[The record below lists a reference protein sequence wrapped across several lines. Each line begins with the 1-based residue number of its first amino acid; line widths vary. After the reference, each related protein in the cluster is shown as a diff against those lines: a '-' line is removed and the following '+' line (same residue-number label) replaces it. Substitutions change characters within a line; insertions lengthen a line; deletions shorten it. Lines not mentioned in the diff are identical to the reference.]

1 MTDFYFNPSTQ
12 TTTGLTQA
20 KADTLYLIKGSG
32 TDNLNSNV
40 NINGGLNINSNL
52 VANSLSITAVEL
64 SYLDGLNSN
73 IQTQINNIGGGGT
86 SNIGTITT
94 NNQPITNNDTLNVF
108 ASKTNTQLTN
118 LSTINTNNGITSST
132 NIIGSIDF
140 LQSQI
145 NNLPNGSGS
154 GQSYFLTNTT
164 STIDNQFKTISTIPA
179 NGTNE
184 ILTSG
189 IITSS
194 SPNALM
200 GQFISVSPLNITSIP
215 AGIYDFNFYASLT
228 NNNLS
233 SYLIVEFY
241 KLSSSLTQTLL
252 FTMNGGDINS
262 SIIIP
267 YNINSTQPAFNIN
280 LTDYIMI
287 KIYGKTTST
296 QNITINIDYN
306 SSNNYSHFHIPFILK
321 SNHNDLLNIQGGATN
336 DYQHLTTQQLNN
348 INNPA
353 STTQNGYLTSTNWNT
368 FNNKEPAINKL
379 TAFNRD
385 FETLATNIKINGV
398 QSVGASN
405 NIARSDH
412 IHPSDTTKEN
422 TITAGTVN
430 QYWRGDKNWSD
441 FQTSGSSTTGVLTNT
456 DWTTFNNKQNNIVAT
471 TTADYYRGDKTFQT
485 LNKAAVGLSNVV
497 NKDFTQPLNGL
508 IYVNARGGSDTND
521 GLSLINAYAS
531 ITQALT
537 NTYINSGFQVVIYAG
552 TYNENI
558 TISQNNLSIVSS
570 NLEIG
575 GLCNINGN
583 ITITSNSTS
592 IRLCGLNYNNL
603 ILSGSANLYIQNCFN
618 NGTFL
623 KSGGGYLSMN
633 NIIFGNASTFSI
645 TGSGNVNIL
654 NGCQVPNITINNTTA
669 LINIS
674 NNLYITKL
682 IINAGIVSVSNTV
695 IYGSSQSGNQFNCC
709 TVNGNSF
716 LYLNNCDLVN
726 AFNNTPYIISV
737 ASTAFYSLNNNTI
750 NYAGS
755 SLLGTNL
762 NRQLYFDDLF
772 TAGSQVVNLNS
783 VQTLTNKTLNNPN
796 ITNISFSS
804 PKILDNQLLTSTN
817 NIITIPNTTDTI
829 VNLNSNQT
837 LSNKTIATFTMSDDQ
852 FRNSLGRTIQI
863 PVSSSADTM
872 VLANYNQTLTNKT
885 ISLLDGSTGITQS
898 TSDNTTKLATTAYVK
913 NLLAT
918 PNSYVG
924 TSNATSASIQLTTSF
939 QDICSVN
946 IPVNGTYE
954 LTYTAIASIDL
965 TRIVSVQLYNSAT
978 ASYNTNSLTSSQIV
992 PITARL
998 YNPLSKSVIIENLT
1012 AGTVITLRA
1021 KTTDNTSFILNDA
1034 TYGYTF
1040 LSYKMLGLTTNAI
1053 SPISWV
1059 SISSSNNTTISIS
1072 GSTAT
1077 QYQKIYSL
1085 GTTQPILPNT
1095 SYLDYSYLINGKTL
1109 KINYSLLYSNRTGY
1123 GDGDKMYI
1131 WPLPDGCII
1140 DTTKIAVYTG
1150 FTDSTVFSTSSNFFE
1165 AFEKSNS
1172 LGSFWCNQS
1181 TTYKTFGDV
1190 LGFYKVG
1197 HPYHLKGVYF
1207 SINDGITRNIVNS
1220 AWYPLSG
1227 SLNVSYKFSA
1237 EIPIL

>member
-1 MTDFYFNPSTQ
+1 MGDFYFNPSTQ

-52 VANSLSITAVEL
+52 VANSLSITPVEL
-64 SYLDGLNSN
+64 SYLDGINSN

-94 NNQPITNNDTLNVF
+94 NNQAIANNDTLNVF

-132 NIIGSIDF
+132 NIIGSIDY

-145 NNLPNGSGS
+145 NNLPVGGSGYS
-154 GQSYFLTNTT
+154 LFLTNTT
-164 STIDNQFKTISTIPA
+164 SSVNNQYLTLSNIPA
-179 NGTNE
+179 NSTTQ
-184 ILTSG
+184 ILTTG

-194 SPNALM
+194 SPNQLM
-200 GQFISVSPLNITSIP
+200 GQFIMDVPLGITSIP
-215 AGIYDFNFYASLT
+215 AGIYDFNMWANLT

-233 SYLIVEFY
+233 SYLIIEVY
-241 KLSSSLTQTLL
+241 KYNGSPTLL
-252 FTMNGGDINS
+252 FTLTGDDINS
-262 SIIIP
+262 SVIIP
-267 YNINSTQPAFNIN
+267 YNISSTQPAYTV
-280 LTDYIMI
+280 LSTDYLMI
-287 KIYGKTTST
+287 RIYGKTTSS

-306 SSNNYSHFHIPFILK
+306 SSQYYSHLHIPLQEKI
-321 SNHNDLLNIQGGATN
+321 SHNSLINIQGGTTN

-348 INNPA
+348 INNP
-353 STTQNGYLTSTNWNT
+353 SSINNNGYLLNTDFIT

-385 FETLATNIKINGV
+385 FETLATNIKINGI
-398 QSVGASN
+398 QSVGISN

-422 TITAGTVN
+422 LITAGTVN

-471 TTADYYRGDKTFQT
+471 TTADYYRGDKTFQP
-485 LNKAAVGLSNVV
+485 LNKTTIGLSNVV

-537 NTYINSGFQVVIYAG
+537 NTYINSGFQVVVYAG

-603 ILSGSANLYIQNCFN
+603 VITGSANLYIQNCFN
-618 NGTFL
+618 NGTFS

-633 NIIFGNASTFSI
+633 NIVFGNASTFSI
-645 TGSGNVNIL
+645 TGSGNVNVL

-709 TVNGNSF
+709 AVNGNSF
-716 LYLNNCDLVN
+716 LYLNNCDLVDAN
-726 AFNNTPYIISV
+726 NNTPYIMSV
-737 ASTAFYSLNNNTI
+737 ASTAYYSLNNNTI

-772 TAGSQVVNLNS
+772 TAGSQVVNLDKIQTLINKTLNNPTLLNNIIKTSTGNNITFVNSADTIVNLNS
-783 VQTLTNKTLNNPN
+783 VQTLTNK
-796 ITNISFSS
+796 NIS
-804 PKILDNQLLTSTN
+804 LT
-817 NIITIPNTTDTI
+817 
-829 VNLNSNQT
+829 
-837 LSNKTIATFTMSDDQ
+837 
-852 FRNSLGRTIQI
+852 
-863 PVSSSADTM
+863 
-872 VLANYNQTLTNKT
+872 
-885 ISLLDGSTGITQS
+885 DGSTATTQA

-913 NLLAT
+913 NLLSTLIGTKWGTIGTIPFNLTFDDYTLNYQNNKNLNIKKTIGTQIYITSQT
-918 PNSYVG
+918 P
-924 TSNATSASIQLTTSF
+924 
-939 QDICSVN
+939 
-946 IPVNGTYE
+946 
-954 LTYTAIASIDL
+954 LTYNGISAPTL
-965 TRIVSVQLYNSAT
+965 TNDTFLRIVLTDTNYAGASGEGANFRFTDGTKTYNVQIICITDNVKY
-978 ASYNTNSLTSSQIV
+978 SLTVQ
-992 PITARL
+992 
-998 YNPLSKSVIIENLT
+998 
-1012 AGTVITLRA
+1012 
-1021 KTTDNTSFILNDA
+1021 
-1034 TYGYTF
+1034 
-1040 LSYKMLGLTTNAI
+1040 
-1053 SPISWV
+1053 
-1059 SISSSNNTTISIS
+1059 
-1072 GSTAT
+1072 
-1077 QYQKIYSL
+1077 SL
-1085 GTTQPILPNT
+1085 I
-1095 SYLDYSYLINGKTL
+1095 
-1109 KINYSLLYSNRTGY
+1109 
-1123 GDGDKMYI
+1123 
-1131 WPLPDGCII
+1131 
-1140 DTTKIAVYTG
+1140 
-1150 FTDSTVFSTSSNFFE
+1150 
-1165 AFEKSNS
+1165 
-1172 LGSFWCNQS
+1172 
-1181 TTYKTFGDV
+1181 
-1190 LGFYKVG
+1190 
-1197 HPYHLKGVYF
+1197 
-1207 SINDGITRNIVNS
+1207 
-1220 AWYPLSG
+1220 
-1227 SLNVSYKFSA
+1227 
-1237 EIPIL
+1237 

>member
-1 MTDFYFNPSTQ
+1 MSNFYFNPSTQ
-12 TTTGLTQA
+12 TNELTQS

-52 VANSLSITAVEL
+52 VANSLSITPVEL
-64 SYLDGLNSN
+64 SYLDGINSN

-94 NNQPITNNDTLNVF
+94 NNQPIANNDTLNVF

-154 GQSYFLTNTT
+154 GQSYFLTSTT
-164 STIDNQFKTISTIPA
+164 STVDNQYKTISTIPA

-184 ILTSG
+184 ILTTG
-189 IITSS
+189 TITSTT
-194 SPNALM
+194 PPQLM
-200 GQFISVSPLNITSIP
+200 GQFISVSALNITSIP
-215 AGIYDFNFYASLT
+215 AGIYDFNFYASIT

-252 FTMNGGDINS
+252 FTMTGNDINS
-262 SIIIP
+262 SVIIP

-287 KIYGKTTST
+287 KIYGKTTSA
-296 QNITINIDYN
+296 NNLTINIDYN
-306 SSNNYSHFHIPFILK
+306 SSNNYSHFHIPFVLK
-321 SNHNDLLNIQGGATN
+321 SNHNDLLNIQGGAAN
-336 DYQHLTTQQLNN
+336 DYQHLSTQQLNN
-348 INNPA
+348 INNP
-353 STTQNGYLTSTNWNT
+353 SSINNNGYLLNTDFIT

-385 FETLATNIKINGV
+385 FETLATNIKMNGT

-422 TITAGTVN
+422 FITATNTN
-430 QYWRGDKNWSD
+430 QWFRGDKVFSNLPVSNGSTDGILTASNW
-441 FQTSGSSTTGVLTNT
+441 TTFNNKAPTTLANTNT
-456 DWTTFNNKQNNIVAT
+456 NGLISSDDWNTFNNKQNNIVAT
-471 TTADYYRGDKTFQT
+471 TTNDYYRGDKTFQT

-497 NKDFTQPLNGL
+497 NKDFSQPLNGI
-508 IYVNARGGSDTND
+508 IYVNGRGGDDLND
-521 GLSLINAYAS
+521 GLSLINADKT
-531 ITQALT
+531 ITQGLT
-537 NTYINSGFQVVIYAG
+537 NTYANSGYQLVIYPA
-552 TYNENI
+552 TYTENI

-592 IRLCGLNYNNL
+592 IRLCGLTMNNL
-603 ILSGSANLYIQNCFN
+603 TLSGSANLYIQNCFI
-618 NGTFL
+618 NGAFI

-633 NIIFGNASTFSI
+633 NIIFGNSSTCLIS
-645 TGSGNVNIL
+645 GSGNVNIL
-654 NGCQVPNITINNTTA
+654 NGCIIANITINNSTA

-674 NNLYITKL
+674 NNLYISRL
-682 IINAGIVSVSNTV
+682 IINAGIVSVNNTV
-695 IYGSSQSGNQFNCC
+695 IYGNSASGAQFNCC
-709 TVNGNSF
+709 TVNGSSF
-716 LYLNNCDLVN
+716 LYLNNCDLIDAN
-726 AFNNTPYIISV
+726 NNTPYIISV

-772 TAGSQVVNLNS
+772 TAGSQVVNIDKF
-783 VQTLTNKTLNNPN
+783 QTLINKTLNNP
-796 ITNISFSS
+796 T
-804 PKILDNQLLTSTN
+804 LLN
-817 NIITIPNTTDTI
+817 NIIKTSTGQNITFENISDTIVNLSSNQTLSNKVLSTPQLINNNFRTAAGRTINFLDVADTI
-829 VNLNSNQT
+829 VNLNSVQT
-837 LSNKTIATFTMSDDQ
+837 M
-852 FRNSLGRTIQI
+852 
-863 PVSSSADTM
+863 
-872 VLANYNQTLTNKT
+872 TNKNIALT
-885 ISLLDGSTGITQS
+885 DGSTAITQL
-898 TSDNTTKLATTAYVK
+898 TSDNTTKIATTAYVK
-913 NLLAT
+913 NVLF
-918 PNSYVG
+918 
-924 TSNATSASIQLTTSF
+924 SN
-939 QDICSVN
+939 N
-946 IPVNGTYE
+946 N
-954 LTYTAIASIDL
+954 
-965 TRIVSVQLYNSAT
+965 
-978 ASYNTNSLTSSQIV
+978 
-992 PITARL
+992 
-998 YNPLSKSVIIENLT
+998 
-1012 AGTVITLRA
+1012 
-1021 KTTDNTSFILNDA
+1021 
-1034 TYGYTF
+1034 
-1040 LSYKMLGLTTNAI
+1040 
-1053 SPISWV
+1053 WV
-1059 SISSSNNTTISIS
+1059 SISTSNNTTVPIS

-1085 GTTQPILPNT
+1085 GATQPILPNT

-1109 KINYSLLYSNRTGY
+1109 KINYNLYYSNRTGY

-1131 WPLPDGCII
+1131 WPLPDGCVI
-1140 DTTKIAVYTG
+1140 DTTKVSVYTG
-1150 FTDSTVFSTSSNFFE
+1150 FTDNTTFSTSSSFYE

-1172 LGSFWCNQS
+1172 LGSFYCSQS
-1181 TTYKTFGDV
+1181 SSFRIFGDV

-1197 HPYHLKGVYF
+1197 HSYHLKGIYL
-1207 SINDGITRNIVNS
+1207 SINDGATRNIVNS
-1220 AWYPLSG
+1220 LWYPLG
-1227 SLNVSYKFSA
+1227 GALNITYKFSA

>member
-1 MTDFYFNPSTQ
+1 MSNFYFNPSTQ
-12 TTTGLTQA
+12 TNELTQA

-52 VANSLSITAVEL
+52 VANSLSITPVEL
-64 SYLDGLNSN
+64 SYLDGINSN
-73 IQTQINNIGGGGT
+73 IQAQINNIGGGGT

-94 NNQPITNNDTLNVF
+94 NNQAIANNDTLNVF

-132 NIIGSIDF
+132 NIIGSIDY

-154 GQSYFLTNTT
+154 GQSYFLTSTT
-164 STIDNQFKTISTIPA
+164 STIDNQYKTISTIPA

-184 ILTSG
+184 VLTTG
-189 IITSS
+189 TITSTT
-194 SPNALM
+194 PPQLM
-200 GQFISVSPLNITSIP
+200 GQFISVSALNITSIP
-215 AGIYDFNFYASLT
+215 AGIYDFNFYASIT

-241 KLSSSLTQTLL
+241 KLSSNLTQTLL
-252 FTMNGGDINS
+252 FTMTGNDINS
-262 SIIIP
+262 SVIIP
-267 YNINSTQPAFNIN
+267 YNINSTQPAFTIN

-287 KIYGKTTST
+287 KIYGKTTSA
-296 QNITINIDYN
+296 NNLTINIDYN
-306 SSNNYSHFHIPFILK
+306 SSNNYSHFHIPFVLK

-348 INNPA
+348 INNP
-353 STTQNGYLTSTNWNT
+353 SSINNNGYLLNTDFIT

-385 FETLATNIKINGV
+385 FETLPTNIKINGV
-398 QSVGASN
+398 QSVGVSN

-422 TITAGTVN
+422 LITAGTVN

-471 TTADYYRGDKTFQT
+471 TTADYYRGDKTMQP
-485 LNKAAVGLSNVV
+485 LNKTTIGLSNVV

-575 GLCNINGN
+575 GLCNISGN

-709 TVNGNSF
+709 SVNGNSF

-737 ASTAFYSLNNNTI
+737 ASTAFYSLNNNTL

-755 SLLGTNL
+755 SLLGTCL
-762 NRQLYFDDLF
+762 NRTLYFDNISSNGVDL
-772 TAGSQVVNLNS
+772 VNLNS
-783 VQTLTNKTLNNPN
+783 VQTLINKTLNNP
-796 ITNISFSS
+796 T
-804 PKILDNQLLTSTN
+804 LLN
-817 NIITIPNTTDTI
+817 NIIKTSTGNDITFENSTDTI

-837 LSNKTIATFTMSDDQ
+837 LSNKSIATFTMSDNQ

-872 VLANYNQTLTNKT
+872 VLTNFNQTLTNKT
-885 ISLLDGSTGITQS
+885 ISLLDGSTAITQAS
-898 TSDNTTKLATTAYVK
+898 SDNTTKLATTAYVK

-918 PNSYVG
+918 PNTYVKTAYSSDSITVG
-924 TSNATSASIQLTTSF
+924 TSNTDIVSITV
-939 QDICSVN
+939 DVA
-946 IPVNGTYE
+946 GTYE
-954 LTYTAIASIDL
+954 FNMNINANTNGYILAN
-965 TRIVSVQLYNSAT
+965 LYNVST
-978 ASYNTNSLTSSQIV
+978 STEVPNSLFQIV
-992 PITARL
+992 NVVAVAGNIGCNTTK
-998 YNPLSKSVIIENLT
+998 NMIIENVP
-1012 AGTVITLRA
+1012 AGTIYKIRALRNGNSS
-1021 KTTDNTSFILNDA
+1021 TVYNNSTN
-1034 TYGYTF
+1034 GYTY
-1040 LSYKMLGLTTNAI
+1040 LSYKMLGLTTNVPLTTKWTSTSIPSANFSFGPSNIYTLTLTASTGLITLKPTSGAI
-1053 SPISWV
+1053 LTLNYGFNSTLYFDASV
-1059 SISSSNNTTISIS
+1059 LLKSSSGSSIPIAGISIS
-1072 GSTAT
+1072 QSAAQGLNGRSNIINFFDSTNLYRINVYYTAVDLA
-1077 QYQKIYSL
+1077 IYSAE
-1085 GTTQPILPNT
+1085 Q
-1095 SYLDYSYLINGKTL
+1095 LI
-1109 KINYSLLYSNRTGY
+1109 
-1123 GDGDKMYI
+1123 
-1131 WPLPDGCII
+1131 
-1140 DTTKIAVYTG
+1140 
-1150 FTDSTVFSTSSNFFE
+1150 
-1165 AFEKSNS
+1165 
-1172 LGSFWCNQS
+1172 
-1181 TTYKTFGDV
+1181 
-1190 LGFYKVG
+1190 
-1197 HPYHLKGVYF
+1197 
-1207 SINDGITRNIVNS
+1207 
-1220 AWYPLSG
+1220 
-1227 SLNVSYKFSA
+1227 
-1237 EIPIL
+1237 